1 MVTATSKPISPPTRP
16 ADMTREQAETVTQQ
30 IKENFDSLGN
40 MLLAA
45 REQKAYKVLGY
56 RSFESYC
63 QSEFGKSSS
72 TAYQAIED
80 AKVRSQLEARISE
93 NYGEEVTLKFPSSHL
108 RPLKAVE
115 DIDDKLRAIE
125 YAQKLAEG
133 EGKKPT
139 KQHLEIAVFEI
150 SGKRSEDFRS
160 AIQKLG
166 FVKGVQVETI
176 SPIKKDRG
184 IVTNLDKA
192 GLIYVEHYY
201 GNNKSV
207 PYRPTELR
215 ILTDKEKPANPLEG
229 SVAAK
234 GDRVLIYAEGLQG
247 KKGTIYTWKE
257 GKQTLV
263 MIDGQ
268 NSPSLIAYA
277 EMELIKPEQKNTNW
291 EADLSWDTTKQTYYY
306 FQKEDLIYSNKW
318 PAGLTLSPY
327 SHELSPIDFMASWE
341 DKFAGELL
349 EGLATPANLK
359 TLVLSKA
366 IELPEQQGKEFVT
379 DLIASL
385 NQLFPQVSKPPKAM
399 GISFSRTIN
408 ELTSGR
414 KTQTRRAWQDDYAKN
429 FIRYFDENI
438 AIPALDK
445 GRHRGGCE
453 LGFIKLTQR
462 PYQQY
467 LSEMSPTDLQEEG
480 GMVATTQ
487 EFIDT
492 YFEGQDKLVWVL
504 HFEFLATLNA
514 RNADTLV
521 AENQQ
526 LRERLAEAEAAIEAI
541 VNTACTA
548 SPLASSEVVE
558 FLLKN
563 TPETSTPGDTAAH
576 PDFLLENNS
585 EIASPGDTAAHF
597 DSWKELL
604 ASNGFIPVP
613 YQLEGFFKGHWRG
626 WNFFFHSPNGGA
638 IAIDIANEKEEMFT
652 RCTEVDFDIDL
663 NNEEAIVNWVRGV
676 INKVE
681 DFCPGQ
687 LALDLDT
694 GESTDLLESAPAIQ
708 SIQSLKQDINS
719 AITTRKKKTED
730 ELEELTQEL
739 LRTKNEKK
747 IQTIRADIR
756 TLETRLKD
764 IANFVT
770 SRIGDSVIR
779 NKFPE
784 KKGIIEKLDVSVTGL
799 PTAWV
804 MWPQEYEEEPNSPQ
818 EHTIGTLTNLSSA
831 SRGEK

>member
-1 MVTATSKPISPPTRP
+1 MTTTSPRLS
-16 ADMTREQAETVTQQ
+16 DLTREEANTLTDQ

-45 REQKAYKVLGY
+45 RDRKAYKVIGY
-56 RSFESYC
+56 SSFESYC
-63 QSEFGKSSS
+63 QSEFGKSASA
-72 TAYQAIED
+72 AYEAIEV
-80 AKVRSQLEARISE
+80 AKVRSQLEAHIAE
-93 NYGEEVTLKFPSSHL
+93 NYGESITLNVPSSHF
-108 RPLKAVE
+108 RPLRAVE
-115 DIDDKLRAIE
+115 GLDNKLKAIE
-125 YAQKLAEG
+125 YANKLAEG
-133 EGKKPT
+133 EGKKVT
-139 KQHLEIAVFEI
+139 KQHIEIAVFEM
-150 SGKRSEDFRS
+150 SGKRSEDFRG

-166 FVKGVQVETI
+166 FAKGTPVEVR
-176 SPIKKDRG
+176 SPIKKERG
-184 IVTNLDKA
+184 IVTKVDKL
-192 GLIYVEHYY
+192 GKIHVELYY
-201 GNNKSV
+201 GSNKAKE
-207 PYRPTELR
+207 YDATQLR
-215 ILTDKEKPANPLEG
+215 ILSNNEKPTSPLEG

-234 GDRVLIYAEGLQG
+234 GDRVLIFAEGLQG
-247 KKGTIYTWKE
+247 KKGVIYSWKE
-257 GKQTLV
+257 GKTALV
-263 MIDGQ
+263 KIDGREKD
-268 NSPSLIAYA
+268 SPISIAYA
-277 EMELIKPEQKNTNW
+277 EMELLKENEPKNATWNSELVWNVGKNT
-291 EADLSWDTTKQTYYY
+291 YY
-306 FQKEDLIYSNKW
+306 FIPQQSTIYSDKW
-318 PAGLTLSPY
+318 PHNLSIQTPPDPK
-327 SHELSPIDFMASWE
+327 ENSPAQFMKVWE
-341 DKFAGELL
+341 EESLNSLL
-349 EGLATPANLK
+349 ESFMTPARTK
-359 TLVLSKA
+359 TLALAQA

-504 HFEFLATLNA
+504 HFEFLATINA
-514 RNADTLV
+514 SNADTLV